1 MADQKIYT
9 TNKIYFIVNNGDDFI
24 KEYKEYLMNTGQ
36 VYDVKTFHY
45 AEKDFI
51 NITFNFQNGKLTQQ
65 TFNRFM
71 NTFIMD
77 NSVKK
82 LNKAWYKFKDKYTDE
97 IKLEYTI
104 CV

>member
-1 MADQKIYT
+1 MTDKKQYT

-65 TFNRFM
+65 TFN
-71 NTFIMD
+71 
-77 NSVKK
+77 K
-82 LNKAWYKFKDKYTDE
+82 LNIINLWMP
-97 IKLEYTI
+97 L
-104 CV
+104 